1 MSRRGERERN
11 RKRARRRQKKNTR
24 GASRR
29 RARRHRFSLPSDFF
43 VFFFPHFLLTYKTK
57 QPTPGRATSSAP
69 SSWPRTSP
77 TPSRYA
83 RARQRYNER
92 EREREFFHRR
102 RFSFSFPPLLTF
114 FSLPRPPPT
123 RQQERNSRHPDGG
136 PGASRLSANARR
148 GLGTLGAAIDGLRAA
163 AADDTSS
170 SSPSSK
176 PQGQQQQ
183 IITEA
188 ERHRRLD
195 AVAALRARRE
205 ALLLQLRRPPS
216 NSSGASPSSSS
227 LSQPA
232 PNRAGVSQQQGQQH
246 YNSRP
251 RETAETAP
259 LDSVALLDVQRRTME
274 RQDRE
279 LEGLERTVQS
289 TKHVALAVG
298 EELELQAGLLEDL
311 DDDVG
316 ATGARLRAAG
326 RQLAAV
332 ARRPGEC
339 RSLCTGLLA
348 LFVAAVVAILV
359 IRIVRL
365 L

>member
-1 MSRRGERERN
+1 MKE
-11 RKRARRRQKKNTR
+11 
-24 GASRR
+24 
-29 RARRHRFSLPSDFF
+29 L
-43 VFFFPHFLLTYKTK
+43 
-57 QPTPGRATSSAP
+57 
-69 SSWPRTSP
+69 
-77 TPSRYA
+77 
-83 RARQRYNER
+83 
-92 EREREFFHRR
+92 FHRR
-102 RFSFSFPPLLTF
+102 RCCLFFSFFHSFDLLSTSPPSSF
-114 FSLPRPPPT
+114 LPTNSPPPF
-123 RQQERNSRHPDGG
+123 QERNPRHPDGG

-148 GLGTLGAAIDGLRAA
+148 GLGTLGAALDGLRAA
-163 AADDTSS
+163 AAADDQPPPPSPS
-170 SSPSSK
+170 PSPSPSS
-176 PQGQQQQ
+176 PGRQPRV
-183 IITEA
+183 TEA

-205 ALLLQLRRPPS
+205 ALLLQLRRPAS
-216 NSSGASPSSSS
+216 DAGGNAGGGASSS
-227 LSQPA
+227 QEQ
-232 PNRAGVSQQQGQQH
+232 QQQGQQ
-246 YNSRP
+246 RP

-259 LDSVALLDVQRRTME
+259 LDSVALLDSQRQAMD

-279 LEGLERTVQS
+279 LEGLEKTVRS
-289 TKHVALAVG
+289 TRHVALAVG
-298 EELELQAGLLEDL
+298 EELELQSGLLEAL

-348 LFVAAVVAILV
+348 LFVAAVVAVLL